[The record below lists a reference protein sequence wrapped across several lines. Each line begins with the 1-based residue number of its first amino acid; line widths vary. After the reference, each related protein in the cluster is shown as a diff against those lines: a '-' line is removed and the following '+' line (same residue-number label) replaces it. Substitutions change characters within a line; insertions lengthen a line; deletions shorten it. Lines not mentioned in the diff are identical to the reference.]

1 MTLSAITSWLNAVIW
16 ETSLASMHKWQAWL
30 IQMLRI
36 LIATARDIA
45 EGLLT
50 LRAMGL
56 VYTTL
61 LSLVPLL
68 AVSFSVLKGFGV
80 HNQVEPMLLNLLE
93 PLGEQGVEIT
103 DKIIGFVDNV
113 NVRVLG
119 SLSLVFLFYTVISLL
134 TKIEQALNN
143 TWRIQKSRGS
153 YSASPNTSA
162 SSWSVRY

>member
-1 MTLSAITSWLNAVIW
+1 MTLTAITGWLNTAIW
-16 ETSLASMHKWQAWL
+16 ETSLSSMHRSQAWL

-68 AVSFSVLKGFGV
+68 AVSFSVLKGHLAADENRAGA
-80 HNQVEPMLLNLLE
+80 
-93 PLGEQGVEIT
+93 EQYLAHSEIPWPDSAHHRIHKRHHGRPGT
-103 DKIIGFVDNV
+103 D
-113 NVRVLG
+113 L
-119 SLSLVFLFYTVISLL
+119 
-134 TKIEQALNN
+134 
-143 TWRIQKSRGS
+143 
-153 YSASPNTSA
+153 
-162 SSWSVRY
+162 